1 MNDFDVQS
9 YLKSK
14 QSALLLSRHLNIHGY
29 HFYIFILK
37 NPEYFCSFHGGG
49 NALEATAGFTAIP
62 RELINNQPVEIK
74 YAFTLQNDALMKI
87 NYLDLDITE
96 YFKIY
101 GLYNFKNYLQ
111 KFEKLKPKKF
121 HYQISGANSTDEV
134 FEPKKSGNVIVEP
147 LTSYEKMKRDE
158 KIQFRILE
166 FLYNRKEHQ
175 RDPKNQ
181 IETEEVI
188 EEIFCDSKELDSASK
203 LLLHENYINNIWWL
217 SAKGIK
223 YFESIIRKTDSVS
236 DKNVFI
242 AQSFHLEIIKFYDL
256 LFAEAVTST
265 GFNPIL
271 INSEEPEGSLDQAI
285 LDAINESNFLIVDL
299 TLERPSVYL
308 EAGYALGKNKKV
320 FFTARE
326 DHNTDFPGWSSGN
339 PKVHFDI
346 RNYKVTWWNPENT
359 EEALAELI
367 DRINTWKK
375 KNTN

>member
-1 MNDFDVQS
+1 M
-9 YLKSK
+9 
-14 QSALLLSRHLNIHGY
+14 LLSRHLNIHGY
-29 HFYIFILK
+29 HFYIFISK
-37 NPEYFCSFHGGG
+37 NPEYFWSFYGGG

-62 RELINNQPVEIK
+62 RELKNNQPVEIN
-74 YAFTLQNDALMKI
+74 YAFTMQNDALMKI

-101 GLYNFKNYLQ
+101 GLYNFKKYLQ
-111 KFEKLKPKKF
+111 KFEKLKPEKF
-121 HYQISGANSTDEV
+121 HHQISDANLADEV
-134 FEPKKSGNVIVEP
+134 FVPKKSGNVIVEP
-147 LTSYEKMKRDE
+147 LSPYEKMKRDE
-158 KIQFRILE
+158 KIRFRILE

-188 EEIFCDSKELDSASK
+188 EEIFCDRKELDSASK
-203 LLLHENYINNIWWL
+203 LLLHENYINNRWWITD
-217 SAKGIK
+217 KGIK
-223 YFESIIRKTDSVS
+223 YFESILRETYPVS
-236 DKNVFI
+236 GKNVFI
-242 AQSFHLEIIKFYDL
+242 AQSFHPEILKFYDI
-256 LFAEAVTST
+256 LFAEAVNST

-285 LDAINESNFLIVDL
+285 LDAIDESNFLIADL

-346 RNYKVTWWNPENT
+346 RNYKVTWWNPENP
-359 EEALAELI
+359 EDALAELI
-367 DRINTWKK
+367 DRINIWKE
-375 KNTN
+375 KNT